1 MIFDIKQIDYV
12 DYGMIAVCSQ
22 FSDEHQ
28 RKEDRKHGNR
38 DTQLVPRLR
47 SSNQPQQPRSASTRR
62 EPLSLNLETL
72 SSIHGLRS
80 EGHGAWPSDKGS
92 GFRQD
97 INKSIYDRPSVTAAR
112 IEHYNFLQ
120 SSNEHGNN
128 SEHKKATSNL
138 RRLSICY
145 YDTIPGCGGRI

>member
-1 MIFDIKQIDYV
+1 MTLYVTSKPTCNTRCGRRMKKGSFVSTFPSPAKVQAASTPNVGLHPLTQIDP
-12 DYGMIAVCSQ
+12 DPATS
-22 FSDEHQ
+22 
-28 RKEDRKHGNR
+28 
-38 DTQLVPRLR
+38 P
-47 SSNQPQQPRSASTRR
+47 SNPVSASTRR

-92 GFRQD
+92 GFRHD

-112 IEHYNFLQ
+112 TEHYTFPQ

-128 SEHKKATSNL
+128 SEHKKAASSL
-138 RRLSICY
+138 RRL
-145 YDTIPGCGGRI
+145 